1 MQGLAGTC
9 GGSSPP
15 LRMNGVVGRSLVLG
29 LQRLHQLSL
38 ESCVIRA
45 DPLPGKVGDL
55 RLKKLA
61 LLAVSS

>member
-15 LRMNGVVGRSLVLG
+15 LRTNGVVGRSLVLG

-45 DPLPGKVGDL
+45 DPLLGKAGDP
-55 RLKKLA
+55 RLKTLA
-61 LLAVSS
+61 LLAVCP